1 MLSLLAR
8 AWRAYLD
15 LYSALPSSL
24 PSAQFLHY
32 VIACPFGCSLKYRF
46 SIAKEENCMKSTYS
60 SSNYHLFKLRPTCA
74 AYAYVCLCVLQGKP
88 FQRLLLRPSPLAFFF
103 LLLRPLFSE
112 PDPLELINRR
122 RFVQHAS
129 LADKR
134 MNNGRRRS
142 FPCRLLG
149 DFPGE

>member
-1 MLSLLAR
+1 MPMR
-8 AWRAYLD
+8 
-15 LYSALPSSL
+15 
-24 PSAQFLHY
+24 
-32 VIACPFGCSLKYRF
+32 
-46 SIAKEENCMKSTYS
+46 M
-60 SSNYHLFKLRPTCA
+60 
-74 AYAYVCLCVLQGKP
+74 LQGKP

-134 MNNGRRRS
+134 MNNGRRRRRPTRVENLPS
-142 FPCRLLG
+142 LLAALLG
-149 DFPGE
+149 DFPGK